1 MNTLIH
7 SLFDLTFESHSLAVR
22 WFGAGNTREYQATSL
37 FVMQL
42 PRRFPNLNVL
52 TLRVSISPKDEYL
65 TATHMHPAHVVK
77 PQNGARTLR
86 RPSPTARL

>member
-1 MNTLIH
+1 MNWHFHRIRELK
-7 SLFDLTFESHSLAVR
+7 LYAKADGVFLE
-22 WFGAGNTREYQATSL
+22 GALRCS
-37 FVMQL
+37 QL
-42 PRRFPNLNVL
+42 PRLFPNLNVL

-86 RPSPTARL
+86 RPSPTTRL